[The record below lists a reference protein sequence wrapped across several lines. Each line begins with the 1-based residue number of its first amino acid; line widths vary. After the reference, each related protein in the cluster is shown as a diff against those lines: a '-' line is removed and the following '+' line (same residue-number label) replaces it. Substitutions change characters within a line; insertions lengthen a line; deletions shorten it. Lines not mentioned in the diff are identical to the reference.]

1 MSQDKLIELSEED
14 ESAVLEQLKD
24 YMQDELDVELGNLQA
39 KMMLDFIIDSI
50 GPKLY
55 DQVIDDVEPW
65 FYSRFTGILEDMH
78 ALKKD

>member
-1 MSQDKLIELSEED
+1 MSQDKLMELSEED
-14 ESAVLEQLKD
+14 ESAILAQIKD
-24 YMQDELDVELGNLQA
+24 YMQDEFDLALGNLQA

-55 DQVIDDVEPW
+55 DQVIDDIEPW
-65 FYSRFTGILEDMH
+65 FYSRFTGILEDLH

>member
-24 YMQDELDVELGNLQA
+24 YMQDELDVELGDLQA

>member
-1 MSQDKLIELSEED
+1 MSQDKLIELSKED

-24 YMQDELDVELGNLQA
+24 YMQDELDVELGDLQA